1 MIQIY
6 KAGNTD
12 YSRNGDYVLQ
22 PILCEFTCKI
32 NAEWEL
38 ELEHVITEDVI
49 RLLMID
55 SVIKAPAGIRGIEQ
69 EQLFRVYNTAKDF
82 YTIHAYARP
91 VFLDAAQDCF
101 IPDSRPTDKNGQQ
114 ALDIMCSGSRYSGKT
129 DIGTVSTAYYINKNL
144 IEAISGDD
152 DNAFLKRWGGE
163 ILYNNYQIIINNHIG
178 GDYGARA
185 AFGYNLTGVEERA
198 DKEDVITRIVPVA
211 YNGRMCSNPYY
222 VDSPKIHNYPYIH
235 HRIVKYEHIK
245 LKEDMQGE
253 PDEDDLVFN
262 TLPELQAK
270 LRELAAEEFKKGIDV
285 PQVAYK
291 VTIADIAQT
300 EEYKDI
306 KDLVEISLGDTVAC
320 TNKRLGIT
328 TQTRCVGIRYDCVS
342 ERILE
347 LKLGDAVWDV
357 SDSLTEIYKAVTGT
371 IDTGNGTLMADK
383 VKGVLNLFNAQLKY
397 QKNVA
402 QKQDVRAILFEDTD
416 TESDNY
422 GALCIGSLG
431 LQIADK
437 RTTDGREWDWTTAI
451 TAKGAVADI
460 IATGYMLADRIRG
473 GTLTLGGANNVNG
486 VFKVLDKKGNIV
498 MSADTNGVNIKIGSV
513 EEDAISEAYKGK
525 LQSQFKVNTD
535 AISAEV
541 TRAKGSEETLRSSL
555 KVTSDAVTA
564 EVSRAKGAEET
575 LKSSIKVTSDAVT
588 TEVNRAKGAEE
599 SLKSSIK
606 VTADNINSEVA
617 KKVNG
622 TQIIST
628 INQSAEAVS
637 IKADKINLNGAVT
650 ANQNFKI
657 LEDGSMETKYANI
670 KGGEMSVGSNFKV
683 TNGGIVYAF
692 APKFV
697 LGMQLAKNMFSS
709 IEDADYKYYA
719 WYLGDNLWLGSQDGE
734 DVWMP
739 SIRPLKISAAG
750 DIYSFGNISC
760 FGTKSRIADTKNFSQ
775 KKLYCYEMASPMF
788 GDCGTG
794 CTDENGDCYISID
807 PVFEETIEQEPIVK
821 LTKYGKGEL
830 YVSEIN
836 SGYFVVKGERNLKF
850 AWEILGKQKGFGG
863 LRLESD
869 VPEKESID
877 RIESLYAG
885 DREKEIEPILCYKE
899 ELEYDK
905 ESDEFYASYY
915 R

>member
-6 KAGNTD
+6 KAENTN
-12 YSRNGDYVLQ
+12 YSQNGDYVLQ
-22 PILCEFTCKI
+22 PISCEFTCKI

-38 ELEHVITEDVI
+38 ELEHVITEDVV
-49 RLLMID
+49 RLLVID
-55 SVIKAPAGIRGIEQ
+55 SVIKAPAGIRGIEK
-69 EQLFRVYNTAKDF
+69 EQLFRVYSTTKDL
-82 YTIHAYARP
+82 YTITAYARP

-101 IPDSRPTDKNGQQ
+101 IVDSRPTDKTGQQ
-114 ALDIMCSGSRYSGKT
+114 ALNIVCSGSRYSAKS

-152 DNAFLKRWGGE
+152 DNSFLKRWGGE
-163 ILYNNYQIIINNHIG
+163 ILYNNYQIIINSRIG

-185 AFGYNLTGVEERA
+185 AFGYNLTGVEERV
-198 DKEDVITRIVPVA
+198 DTEDVITRIIPVA
-211 YNGRMCSNPYY
+211 YNGRMCADPYY
-222 VDSPKIHNYPYIH
+222 VDSHKINHYPYIH
-235 HRIVKYEHIK
+235 HRIVKYEHVK

-270 LRELAAEEFKKGIDV
+270 LKELAAAEFEKGIDV

-306 KDLVEISLGDTVAC
+306 KDLVEISLGDTVIC

-328 TQTRCVGIRYDCVS
+328 THTRCVGIKYDCIS
-342 ERILE
+342 RRILE

-402 QKQDVRAILFEDTD
+402 QKQDVRAILFEDLD
-416 TESDNY
+416 PKSENY

-431 LQIADK
+431 IQIADK
-437 RTTDGREWDWTTAI
+437 LTADGREWDWTTAI

-473 GTLTLGGANNVNG
+473 GTLTLGGVNNVNG
-486 VFKVLDKKGNIV
+486 AFKVVDKNGNVI
-498 MSADTNGVNIKIGSV
+498 MAADANGVNIKIGNV
-513 EEDAISEAYKGK
+513 DEAAISKDYKDK
-525 LQSQFKVNTD
+525 LQSQFKVTAD

-541 TRAKGSEETLRSSL
+541 TRAKGKEGSLESSIKITSE
-555 KVTSDAVTA
+555 AVNT
-564 EVSRAKGAEET
+564 EVSRAKSAEDT
-575 LKSSIKVTSDAVT
+575 LKA
-588 TEVNRAKGAEE
+588 
-599 SLKSSIK
+599 SIK
-606 VTADNINSEVA
+606 VTADNINSEVS

-622 TQIIST
+622 TEIIST
-628 INQSAEAVS
+628 INQSAEDVS
-637 IKADKINLNGAVT
+637 IKADKINLNGVVT

-657 LEDGSMETKYANI
+657 LEDGSMETKYAVI
-670 KGGEMSVGSNFKV
+670 KGGEMDVGSYFKI
-683 TNGGIVYAF
+683 TKGGIMYANK
-692 APKFV
+692 PNTV
-697 LGMQLAKNMFSS
+697 IGIYLAKHLAVYED
-709 IEDADYKYYA
+709 IEKAEYKLFGG
-719 WYLGDNLWLGSQDGE
+719 YLAEQLWMSTSGS
-734 DVWMP
+734 VIWMP
-739 SIRPLKISAAG
+739 LIRPSEISSMG

-760 FGTKSRIADTKNFSQ
+760 LGTKSRIADTENFSK

-788 GDCGTG
+788 GDCGTAS
-794 CTDENGDCYISID
+794 TDDAGECYISID
-807 PVFEETIEQEPIVK
+807 PIFAEMIEQEPVVK
-821 LTKYGKGEL
+821 LTKYGLGDL

-836 SGYFVVKGERNLKF
+836 SNYFVVKGEKDLKF
-850 AWEILGKQKGFGG
+850 SWEISGKQKGYGS

-869 VPEKESID
+869 IPEKEDID
-877 RIESLYAG
+877 RQESLYIG
-885 DREKEIEPILCYKE
+885 DREKEIEAILSYKE

-905 ESDEFYASYY
+905 ESNEFYASYY
-915 R
+915 RRG

>member
-6 KAGNTD
+6 KASNTD
-12 YSRNGDYVLQ
+12 YSLNGDYVLR

-38 ELEHVITEDVI
+38 ELEQVITEDVV
-49 RLLMID
+49 RLLVID
-55 SVIKAPAGIRGIEQ
+55 SVIKAPTGIRGIEK
-69 EQLFRVYNTAKDF
+69 EQLFRVYSTTKDL

-101 IPDSRPTDKNGQQ
+101 ILDSRPTDKNGQQ

-129 DIGTVSTAYYINKNL
+129 DIGTVTTAYYINKNL

-185 AFGYNLTGVEERA
+185 AFGYNLTGVEERV
-198 DKEDVITRIVPVA
+198 DTEDVITRIIPVA
-211 YNGRMCSNPYY
+211 YNGRMCADPYY
-222 VDSPKIHNYPYIH
+222 VDSPKINNYPYIH
-235 HRIVKYEHIK
+235 QRTVKYEHIK

-262 TLPELQAK
+262 TMPELQEK
-270 LRELAAEEFKKGIDV
+270 LRQLAAAEFEKGIDV
-285 PQVAYK
+285 PQMAYK

-306 KDLVEISLGDTVAC
+306 KDLVEISLGDAVAC

-383 VKGVLNLFNAQLKY
+383 VKGALNLFNTQLKY
-397 QKNVA
+397 QKNIA
-402 QKQDVRAILFEDTD
+402 QKQDVRAILFEDMD
-416 TESDNY
+416 PESDNY

-431 LQIADK
+431 LQIADR
-437 RTTDGREWDWTTAI
+437 RTADGREWDWTTAI

-473 GTLTLGGANNVNG
+473 GTLTLGGVNNVNG
-486 VFKVLDKKGNIV
+486 TFKVVDRDGNII
-498 MSADTNGVNIKIGSV
+498 MSADVNGVTIKTGSV
-513 EEDAISEAYKGK
+513 EEAAISKNYKDK
-525 LQSQFKVNTD
+525 LQSQFNVTTE

-541 TRAKGSEETLRSSL
+541 T
-555 KVTSDAVTA
+555 
-564 EVSRAKGAEET
+564 RAKGAEET
-575 LKSSIKVTSDAVT
+575 LKSSLKVTSDAVT
-588 TEVNRAKGAEE
+588 TEVNRAKETEE

-606 VTADNINSEVA
+606 VTADSINSEVA
-617 KKVNG
+617 KKVDG

-628 INQSAEAVS
+628 INQSAEDVS

-657 LEDGSMETKYANI
+657 LEDGSMEAKYADI
-670 KGGEMSVGSNFKV
+670 KGGKISAGNNFKV
-683 TNGGIVYAF
+683 TTGGMVYAF
-692 APKFV
+692 QPNFV
-697 LGMQLAKNMFSS
+697 LALNLAKQVELNN
-709 IEDADYKYYA
+709 IEQADYKMFA
-719 WYLGDNLWLGSQDGE
+719 GYLGENLWLSLTGSS
-734 DVWMP
+734 VWMP
-739 SIRPLKISAAG
+739 LIRPSEISALGNIYALG
-750 DIYSFGNISC
+750 DIGC
-760 FGTKSRIADTKNFSQ
+760 MGTKSRIADTENFSK

-788 GDCGTG
+788 GDCGTAS
-794 CTDENGDCYISID
+794 TDDAGECYISID
-807 PVFEETIEQEPIVK
+807 PIFAETIEQEPIIK
-821 LTKYGKGEL
+821 LTKYGKGDL
-830 YVSEIN
+830 YVSEIK
-836 SGYFVVKGERNLKF
+836 SEYFAVKGEHNLKF
-850 AWEILGKQKGFGG
+850 AWEILGKQKGYGN

-869 VPEKESID
+869 IPEKEDID
-877 RIESLYAG
+877 RQESLYIG
-885 DREKEIEPILCYKE
+885 DIKREVEPILNYKE
-899 ELEYDK
+899 ELDYDK

-915 R
+915 RRR